1 MKNYLLLSIL
11 GFALVSCSG
20 NDDDIISACAVNN
33 PAEDLEWLKAEI
45 ERRREN
51 PTDDMKYC
59 YIVQAQLNGQDVFIY
74 EDCNP
79 LINKAVFILNCEG
92 IGINTQD
99 NPTAFDQVVNKI
111 IIWKGSNFTCQTSF

>member
-1 MKNYLLLSIL
+1 MKNYRLLSIL
-11 GFALVSCSG
+11 VLALVSCSD
-20 NDDDIISACAVNN
+20 NDDIISACAVNN

-45 ERRREN
+45 DRRNEN

-79 LINKAVFILNCEG
+79 LINKAIFILNCDG
-92 IGINTQD
+92 IGINTED
-99 NPTAFDQVVNKI
+99 NPTAFDQVENKI

>member
-1 MKNYLLLSIL
+1 MC
-11 GFALVSCSG
+11 FALVSCSG

-111 IIWKGSNFTCQTSF
+111 IIWKGNNFTCQTSF